1 MKISIFKDMFGFRL
15 KKWIFAAVFLVL
27 FVVSGARIFPQAAG
41 AVDSCSFSV
50 FRSQYGD
57 MFDARYW
64 QNQLEDGCFF
74 NTGIYDDASDFAL
87 AANFAGMYFGVGYNA
102 RIMNHKRWPHNL
114 TDMDVRA
121 FAGIPSL
128 GLGIRVSYFD
138 KNVYDGIGTAAP
150 KIEIGKNFAR
160 FPLSLAFEASGEF
173 HYWKGLCL
181 DVVRLP
187 LFFKADFSSDGM
199 RGFGGAYGVSPVFEA
214 KGGVNNV
221 SSVAPQHDISFW
233 AGWFWEIQENLR
245 LGFRPNFSI
254 SFNCVNTADYSVNTR
269 LSEIYV
275 VAENDKNESL
285 KRNIENL
292 NWIPENGNT
301 QWRVSIP
308 FSVVYDVSEKVQLVA
323 GFKWGFYWANF
334 DHMSSRHT
342 GGCNLMGTVNET
354 GFALG
359 MKAELGKRAVFQIG
373 TAFVRQLSLNPDGNT
388 SGKVA
393 DYEVESPSISLS
405 NLFDSPLAASLTIR
419 F

>member
-1 MKISIFKDMFGFRL
+1 MKISIFKDMFGLRL
-15 KKWIFAAVFLVL
+15 KKWIFAAVFVAL
-27 FVVSGARIFPQAAG
+27 FVFSCARIFPQAVG
-41 AVDSCSFSV
+41 AVEACTFAV

-57 MFDARYW
+57 MFDVRYW
-64 QNQLEDGCFF
+64 QNQLDGDRYLH
-74 NTGIYDDASDFAL
+74 TGVYDDSSNFAA

-114 TDMDVRA
+114 TDMDVCA
-121 FAGIPSL
+121 FAGIPSR

-150 KIEIGKNFAR
+150 KIEIGKNFAE
-160 FPLSLAFEASGEF
+160 FPLSLAFEAEGEF

-187 LFFKADFSSDGM
+187 FAFKADFSSDGM
-199 RGFGGAYGVSPVFEA
+199 RGFGGSYSVAPIFEA
-214 KGGVNNV
+214 KGGVNDV
-221 SSVAPQHDISFW
+221 SSVSPEQSFSFW
-233 AGWFWEIQENLR
+233 AGWFWNIEENLR
-245 LGFRPNFSI
+245 FGFRPSFSI
-254 SFNCVNTADYSVNTR
+254 SFNCVNTTDYSVNTR
-269 LSEIYV
+269 LSEIYA
-275 VAENDKNESL
+275 VAITDNNDSL
-285 KRNIENL
+285 KKNIENL

-308 FSVVYDVSEKVQLVA
+308 FSIVYDVSEKVQLVA

-334 DHMSSRHT
+334 DHMSSKHT

-359 MKAELGKRAVFQIG
+359 LKAELGKRAVFQIG

-393 DYEVESPSISLS
+393 DYEVESPSFSLS
-405 NLFDSPLAASLTIR
+405 SLFDSPLAASLTLR